1 MLYGILWVGQNAEV
15 YMATKQKKNMHQSH
29 GGGGFLFSTLSFI
42 VICAALVFGMSVFFR
57 VSNIEVIGAD
67 HYTSSEIIEASGVK
81 NGDNLMFVNRDSV
94 AEKIYKRLIY
104 IGEVKV
110 SRKLPNTITIE
121 INESST
127 FAVVETESGL
137 WLIDKNCRLLEEC
150 SLQEAES
157 YLKVSGI
164 SGVKPQKGSILS
176 VSEEDK
182 INVQYLKDVLTS
194 MTTLKIITDVNSI
207 DVSNAVNVEFEY
219 LDRFK
224 VKLGKNENVDYKL
237 EMLLGVVEK
246 LEADDKGIV
255 DLSQSKKAQFSP
267 F

>member
-1 MLYGILWVGQNAEV
+1 MS
-15 YMATKQKKNMHQSH
+15 TKQKKKKQQSR
-29 GGGGFLFSTLSFI
+29 GGGGFFFSTLSFI

-67 HYTSSEIIEASGVK
+67 NYTSSEIIEASGVK
-81 NGDNLMFVNRDSV
+81 NGDNLMFVNRDAV

-110 SRKLPNTITIE
+110 SRKLPNTIVID

-137 WLIDKNCRLLEEC
+137 WMIDKNCRLLEEC
-150 SLQEAES
+150 SPQEAET
-157 YLKVSGI
+157 YLKVSGV
-164 SGVKPQKGSILS
+164 SGVKPQKGNVIL
-176 VSEEDK
+176 VSDEDK
-182 INVQYLKDVLTS
+182 LKVQFLKDILTS
-194 MTTLKIITDVNSI
+194 LTNHKMTADVKSI
-207 DVSNAVNVEFEY
+207 DVSNVVNAEFEY
-219 LDRFK
+219 LGRFK
-224 VKLGKNENVDYKL
+224 VKFGKDENVDYKM

-246 LEADDKGIV
+246 LDSDDKGII

-267 F
+267 N